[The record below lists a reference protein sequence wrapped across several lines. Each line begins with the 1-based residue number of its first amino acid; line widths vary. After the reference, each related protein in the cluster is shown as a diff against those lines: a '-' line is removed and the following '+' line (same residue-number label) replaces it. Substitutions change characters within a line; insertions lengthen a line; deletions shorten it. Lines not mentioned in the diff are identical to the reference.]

1 MDVLALAGYENM
13 DRRDLNDLENALG
26 IYKPWAIQEVTYNA
40 SKRRVNILVALPE
53 KRSFFRR
60 KDDGNAASEEWLE
73 QTWQYR
79 PIGGYQSFVTARVPR
94 SLTTSN
100 QNTLNRDIINSPAF
114 VGDPRRTYSNY
125 LRQQVALAQ
134 YYGQSLDWVVQQ
146 NSIDSATLS
155 TIISDLDA
163 ASSSVRSIAHIPTE
177 IDNQWHK
184 IATGEL
190 QLKTAMLPLR
200 LMITK
205 LGADNVQ
212 NLTRTNDNGET
223 ELANLRKFFLAN
235 ASQLGAEIDQ
245 ICALKRTQNSEPT
258 TASRAKRKLTL
269 PGIKHPVWHRLLS
282 GQLQIKS
289 ESMPFNL
296 LMARQ
301 QIAFLRAES
310 DALRVKAISP
320 LRNYLHKNYR
330 LLTKEL
336 ISLNKAMVQRPA
348 QPALPAAEHQIWQ
361 KILNDDTYIP
371 TDHMAYRLLI
381 ARLRAQISSSPSPI
395 AKLKAAEQIRI
406 FMGQN
411 RQAMQ
416 SQLDTIIQQAAS

>member
-1 MDVLALAGYENM
+1 M

-26 IYKPWAIQEVTYNA
+26 IYKPWAIQEVTYSA
-40 SKRRVNILVALPE
+40 SKRRVEILVSLPE

-60 KDDGNAASEEWLE
+60 KDDGSAPSEDWLE

-125 LRQQVALAQ
+125 LRQQVALAL
-134 YYGQSLDWVVQQ
+134 YYEQNLDWVVQQ
-146 NSIDSATLS
+146 NNIDAPTLNA
-155 TIISDLDA
+155 IIADLDT
-163 ASSSVRSIAHIPTE
+163 ASSSVRSIAHLPTE

-190 QLKTAMLPLR
+190 KLKTAMLPLR

-205 LGADNVQ
+205 LGADNAQ
-212 NLTRTNDNGET
+212 NLAKTNDNGDS

-235 ASQLGAEIDQ
+235 ASQLSSEIDQ
-245 ICALKRTQNSEPT
+245 ICALKRNKSSAPT
-258 TASRAKRKLTL
+258 AANRAKRKLTL
-269 PGIKHPVWHRLLS
+269 PGIKHPVWQRLMG

-289 ESMPFNL
+289 ASMPFNL

-301 QIAFLRAES
+301 QIAFLRADS

-320 LRNYLHKNYR
+320 LRSYLHKNYR

-336 ISLNKAMVQRPA
+336 ISLNKAMTQRSVQP
-348 QPALPAAEHQIWQ
+348 PLPAAEHQIWQ

-395 AKLKAAEQIRI
+395 VKLKAAEQIRI

-416 SQLDTIIQQAAS
+416 NQLDTIIQQAAS